1 MAQDQREPHVQR
13 LEPRPGRAVGRGQAR
28 GVDDAVHPGRE
39 LPGEVG
45 GAEVEQVVLVEAV
58 DGGDGAA
65 GGLQRRRE
73 RLAQA
78 AAAAGQQDPHAG
90 RRSTAS
96 TRRP

>member
-1 MAQDQREPHVQR
+1 MSQDQREPHVQR
-13 LEPRPGRAVGRGQAR
+13 LEPRSGRAVGRGEPG
-28 GVDDAVHPGRE
+28 GVHDAVDPGRE

-45 GAEVEQVVLVEAV
+45 GPAVEQVPLVEAG
-58 DGGDGAA
+58 DRRDGAA
-65 GGLQRRRE
+65 GRPQRRRE

-78 AAAAGQQDPHAG
+78 AAAAGQQDPHVG